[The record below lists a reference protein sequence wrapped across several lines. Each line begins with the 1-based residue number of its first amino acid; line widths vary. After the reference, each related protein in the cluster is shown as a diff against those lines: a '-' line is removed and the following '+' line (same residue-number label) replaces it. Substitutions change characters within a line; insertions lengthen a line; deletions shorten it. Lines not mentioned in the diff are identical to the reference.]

1 MSKYLKTAKQYHDA
15 IRTILLK
22 DWDPIGVADTAEAEN
37 EYDSYVAQIY
47 GMLIRREPSS
57 KLLEFLWW
65 AETENM
71 GLCGNRAHTTQV
83 AERLVR
89 LSDELS
95 AKN

>member
-1 MSKYLKTAKQYHDA
+1 VSKYLKSAKWYHEA
-15 IRTILLK
+15 IRAILLK
-22 DWDPIGVADTAEAEN
+22 DWDPIGVADSVEAED
-37 EYDSYVAQIY
+37 EYDSYVPQIY
-47 GMLIRREPSS
+47 SMLIRREPSS
-57 KLLEFLWW
+57 KLFEFLWW

-95 AKN
+95 PKN